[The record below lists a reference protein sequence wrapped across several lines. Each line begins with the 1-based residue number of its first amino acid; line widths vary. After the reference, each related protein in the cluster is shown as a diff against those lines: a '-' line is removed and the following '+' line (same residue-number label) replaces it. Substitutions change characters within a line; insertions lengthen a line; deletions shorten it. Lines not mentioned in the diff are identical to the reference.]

1 MSYVSKLRA
10 IEKVLSRKGRIQR
23 SFSREVFKPLTPRM
37 LDKVLKDREALVK
50 RRGIMM
56 DLGYV
61 ADHKGMKTLSR
72 EQRINPNRSNGR
84 RSRASIRQNRS
95 MRKG

>member
-23 SFSREVFKPLTPRM
+23 RFSRQVFKPLTPNM
-37 LDKVLKDREALVK
+37 LDKLLKDREALIK

-72 EQRINPNRSNGR
+72 RRHINPHRSNGK
-84 RSRASIRQNRS
+84 RSRASIKSKGSN
-95 MRKG
+95 RKG